1 MNGGDDVNLSL
12 GLPLYLKGH
21 ASAWFNTLPTPDEMS
36 FDELSEELVTHF
48 GSGASEWRVRQALGQ
63 RRQLEKE
70 SVADYSYSL
79 RTHCVRINLT
89 RTEWTHYFVQGF
101 SPKFLSM

>member
-1 MNGGDDVNLSL
+1 MSL

-48 GSGASEWRVRQALGQ
+48 GSGASEWRVRQALGH

-70 SVADYSYSL
+70 SVADYSY
-79 RTHCVRINLT
+79 
-89 RTEWTHYFVQGF
+89 QG
-101 SPKFLSM
+101 PKGGVPGALEPCIFKAGALEP